1 MLRVWSLAALV
12 WCSACF
18 AALAD
23 SSPSA
28 TKQADAQPTTSPK
41 PKEPKAAVN
50 VRWKTAENKTW
61 RWYERETLIDGRWKV
76 TGITT
81 PVHRE
86 TGAYHRGDTGYI
98 GLSAVPYDVRRR
110 GSFEAF
116 EKDAGE
122 SEEPGQSD
130 PVRSAREGRPASK
143 WIRSRTMN
151 ELREWLSKN
160 DLPKAGVEGMTHW
173 EHLTRDHGFDPVS
186 IEGLTEEEQ
195 AELHGAAHAGY

>member
-1 MLRVWSLAALV
+1 MLRAWSLAAVV
-12 WCSACF
+12 WAGTSI

-23 SSPSA
+23 GSESA
-28 TKQADAQPTTSPK
+28 MKQVDAQPSTSLKANVP
-41 PKEPKAAVN
+41 EPAAN

-61 RWYERETLIDGRWKV
+61 RWYERETLVNGQWKV
-76 TGITT
+76 TGVTT

-86 TGAYHRGDTGYI
+86 TGAYLRGATGYI
-98 GLSAVPYDVRRR
+98 ALSAVPYSVRRR

-122 SEEPGQSD
+122 SEQPGQLN
-130 PVRSAREGRPASK
+130 PVRRAREGRPASK
-143 WIRSRTMN
+143 WIRSLKVN
-151 ELREWLSKN
+151 ELREWLSTN

-195 AELHGAAHAGY
+195 AELHGAAHEGY